1 MYDKHTNV
9 VIKHETNYVFG
20 HQITEYLPCGR
31 TETLIVAGLIVLSK
45 QYQVS
50 HYQRLCHDRTE
61 NAICH

>member
-1 MYDKHTNV
+1 MATGFMAAVAFVATGFMDH
-9 VIKHETNYVFG
+9 G
-20 HQITEYLPCGR
+20 GR

-50 HYQRLCHDRTE
+50 HYQRLCNDRTE